1 MIEYG
6 DLSKDAKQVL
16 KLTMV
21 YPHLSSSLKAA
32 MDMGDS
38 VSMNDTL
45 NDTFFKTSLTE
56 LENAGLIDLN
66 SPEAGNDRLLTPLAY
81 QIIPKEVLTITL
93 EEARRSLK
101 KLMEESS
108 FGPRRTM
115 F

>member
-21 YPHLSSSLKAA
+21 YPHLSSNLKAV
-32 MDMGDS
+32 MDIGDS
-38 VSMNDTL
+38 VSMNDTF

-56 LENAGLIDLN
+56 LKNAGLIDLN
-66 SPEAGNDRLLTPLAY
+66 SPEAANDKLLTPLAY

>member
-21 YPHLSSSLKAA
+21 YPHLSSSLKAV

-38 VSMNDTL
+38 IAMDDSFND
-45 NDTFFKTSLTE
+45 NFFKTSLTE

-66 SPEAGNDRLLTPLAY
+66 SPEADNNKLLTPLAY
-81 QIIPKEVLTITL
+81 QIIPKEVLVMTL